1 MYTHYTERPSLETLI
16 KSIQQ
21 HKYSKYKYPMEYYK
35 RLKEQVEAHETKGKS
50 LQMQRNIIK
59 AQQLANY
66 QNEYDKIRYILDKSI
81 TKRTR
86 GQNDRNYERQK
97 KNNFD
102 KLGANEE
109 YLKQRKE
116 HLEKL
121 GAKAINTIADL
132 K

>member
-66 QNEYDKIRYILDKSI
+66 QNEYDKIRGILDQSI
-81 TKRTR
+81 TKRIR
-86 GQNDRNYERQK
+86 GQTNRNYERK
-97 KNNFD
+97 KKKILEN
-102 KLGANEE
+102 LGADEE